1 MTLNELYS
9 DGTIKLLH
17 KKGLISG
24 NIVLYFQYVE
34 TFNEFRKKYSY
45 RVAVLETSIIYNV
58 SDKTIER
65 AVRTLKDQ

>member
-45 RVAVLETSIIYNV
+45 RIAVTETAIVYNV
-58 SDKTIER
+58 SDRTIDR
-65 AVRTLKDQ
+65 AVQALKDQ

>member
-45 RVAVLETSIIYNV
+45 RSAVAETA
-58 SDKTIER
+58 IEYR
-65 AVRTLKDQ
+65 ISETTVENAIRKLK